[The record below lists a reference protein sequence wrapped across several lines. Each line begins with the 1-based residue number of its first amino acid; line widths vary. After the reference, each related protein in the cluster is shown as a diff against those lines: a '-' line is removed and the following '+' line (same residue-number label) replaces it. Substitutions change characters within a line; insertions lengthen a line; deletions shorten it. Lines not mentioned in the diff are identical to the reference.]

1 MQNPSHTCPQCH
13 SSIPADAPG
22 GLCPACVLLG
32 VAGLTNLSQA
42 AAAKMPT
49 LDEVAAAFPELE
61 VLDVLGQGGM
71 GIVFKTRQPR
81 LDRLVALREA
91 GKGAHFDA
99 LKPWLTGES
108 AALSQTDA
116 AQQLGMGEG
125 AVKVAIHRLR
135 QRFRDAR

>member
-1 MQNPSHTCPQCH
+1 MQNICPHCQ
-13 SSIPADAPG
+13 SPIPADAPG
-22 GLCPACVLLG
+22 GLCPACILLG
-32 VAGLTNLSQA
+32 VAGPTNPSQTTA
-42 AAAKMPT
+42 ASAPT
-49 LDEVAAAFPELE
+49 LEEIAAAFPELE
-61 VLDVLGQGGM
+61 ILEVIGQGGM
-71 GIVFKTRQPR
+71 GVVFKARQPR